1 MPTAKPTHKKFVL
14 VFAISMLLVGVVV
27 FIFMLNGSLLFEG
40 RVQVFEEAIISMG
53 IWGVLGSIGLMILHS
68 FIPFPAEF
76 LAIANGMVY
85 GPVMGVVIT
94 WIGAMLGAFSAFA
107 LTRFF
112 GRPFAEK
119 FVARKNLHVIDD
131 WTAAKGGQLVL
142 LCRFIP
148 VIAFNLVNYAA
159 GLMRLSWWTFTW
171 TTSIGILPMTILM
184 VVMGDR
190 MDTFTWEVWTVI
202 GFGWIVIGV
211 AVIRYQ
217 AYLFPKSHRGKSRLS
232 DIP

>member
-1 MPTAKPTHKKFVL
+1 MSTAKPTHIKFVL
-14 VFAISMLLVGVVV
+14 VFVITMLLAGVAV
-27 FIFMLNGSLLFEG
+27 FIIVLNGSLLFED

-85 GPVMGVVIT
+85 GPVTGVVIT

-112 GRPFAEK
+112 GRPFVEK

-131 WTAAKGGQLVL
+131 WAADKGGQLVL

-190 MDTFTWEVWTVI
+190 MDTFTWEVWTAI

-217 AYLFPKSHRGKSRLS
+217 AYLFPKSRRGKSRLS
-232 DIP
+232 DIS